1 MNLRGAKACFRL
13 LLGGAAPVAERGTL
27 VLRLETE
34 LIVGE
39 DEELPCDRVTLSPP
53 TSWWT
58 CTPSLAPADV
68 VPGLEKF
75 LLMQDSCPEIL
86 KSPFAFMTFSIIV
99 LNQLEFSLP
108 SLPHLQSCSCPQWPE
123 VPSVGRRC
131 CCDSPL
137 PPHGD
142 GFVLRGFQT
151 LLSPEVS
158 APSSRMYFGKCKIQ
172 QSSNP

>member
-1 MNLRGAKACFRL
+1 MNLRGAKPCFRL
-13 LLGGAAPVAERGTL
+13 LLDGAALVAERGAL

-39 DEELPCDRVTLSPP
+39 DEALPYDRATLSPL

-58 CTPSLAPADV
+58 CTSSLAPADV

-75 LLMQDSCPEIL
+75 LSMQESCPEIL

-99 LNQLEFSLP
+99 LKQLEFSLP

-123 VPSVGRRC
+123 VPSVGCRC

-137 PPHGD
+137 PPHWD
-142 GFVLRGFQT
+142 SFVVRGFQN
-151 LLSPEVS
+151 LLSPEAS
-158 APSSRMYFGKCKIQ
+158 APSSRMCFGKCKIQ
-172 QSSNP
+172 